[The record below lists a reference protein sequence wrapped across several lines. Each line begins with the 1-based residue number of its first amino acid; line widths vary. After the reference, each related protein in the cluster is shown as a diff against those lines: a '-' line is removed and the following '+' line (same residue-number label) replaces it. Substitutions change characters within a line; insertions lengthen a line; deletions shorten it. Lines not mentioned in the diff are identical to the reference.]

1 MNKEDMDKQI
11 DKFTTIVITLLEE
24 MNGCK
29 YTDIKTRINKDRLEV
44 TIATCKD
51 GYTICQEYDMNLDY
65 VIADPMMKPMAK
77 TLVNY
82 IMYEFERGK
91 QK

>member
-1 MNKEDMDKQI
+1 MEKKIN
-11 DKFTTIVITLLEE
+11 KFTTIVITLLEE

-29 YTDIKTRINKDRLEV
+29 HTDMKTRINKDRLEV
-44 TIATCKD
+44 SIATCKD
-51 GYTICQEYDMNLDY
+51 GYIIHQEYDMNLDY

-82 IMYEFERGK
+82 IMYEFEGGK
-91 QK
+91 